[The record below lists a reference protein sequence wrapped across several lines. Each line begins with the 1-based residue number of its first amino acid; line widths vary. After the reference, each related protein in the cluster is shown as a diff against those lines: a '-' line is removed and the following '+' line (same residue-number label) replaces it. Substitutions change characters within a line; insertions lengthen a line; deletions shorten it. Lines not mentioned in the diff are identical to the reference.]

1 MEMVVIGIAGGSASG
16 KTTVAEKIVAK
27 SFPNDSVTL
36 IRIDDYYNPLPHLTL
51 KERQNM
57 NFDHPDAFDFDLLVN
72 HIRLLK
78 EGKTILKPVYD
89 FTNHDRG
96 DQSEVVYPCS
106 VLVVE
111 GIFVLWE
118 ERLRELFD
126 IKLFVDTPADIRFIR
141 RLTRDISE
149 RGRSMETVIN
159 QYLNTVRPMHLLF
172 VEPSKQYADLIIPE
186 GGNNT
191 IAIDLIASKI
201 SGLLEG

>member
-16 KTTVAEKIVAK
+16 KTTVAQKIVAK

-36 IRIDDYYNPLPHLTL
+36 IRMDDYYKSLSHLSL
-51 KERQNM
+51 EKRQQM
-57 NFDHPDAFDFDLLVN
+57 NFDHPDAFDFELLIN

-78 EGKTILKPVYD
+78 EGQTILKPVYD
-89 FTNHDRG
+89 FTIHDRG
-96 DQSEVVYPCS
+96 DQSEVVHPCS
-106 VLVVE
+106 VLVIE

-141 RLTRDISE
+141 RLQRDMEI
-149 RGRSMETVIN
+149 RGRSLDSIVQ
-159 QYLNTVRPMHLLF
+159 QYINTVRPMHLLF

-186 GGNNT
+186 GGSNS

-201 SGLLEG
+201 SGLLEE

>member
-16 KTTVAEKIVAK
+16 KTTVAQKIVAK

-36 IRIDDYYNPLPHLTL
+36 IRIDDYYKPLNHLTFE
-51 KERQNM
+51 ERQLV
-57 NFDHPDAFDFDLLVN
+57 NFDHPDAFDFDLLIN
-72 HIRLLK
+72 HIQLLK
-78 EGKTILKPVYD
+78 EGQTILKPVYD
-89 FTNHDRG
+89 FANHDRS
-96 DQSEVVYPCS
+96 DQSEVIHPCS

-118 ERLRELFD
+118 ERLRALFD

-141 RLTRDISE
+141 RLTRDIQS
-149 RGRSMETVIN
+149 RGRSMDSVVN

-186 GGNNT
+186 GGHNT

-201 SGLLEG
+201 SGLLEE